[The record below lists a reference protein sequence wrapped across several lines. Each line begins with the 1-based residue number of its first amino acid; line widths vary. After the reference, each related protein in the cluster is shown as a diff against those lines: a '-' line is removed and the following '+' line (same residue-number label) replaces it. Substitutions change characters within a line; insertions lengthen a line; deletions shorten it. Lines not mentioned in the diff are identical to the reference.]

1 MKVTLAMRP
10 SARQSFIPIEA
21 ESIVPKNLLSGTDLL
36 VWRGNRELR
45 LDEVFTVAVEGHA
58 DRPGDVEV
66 VISGDE
72 TFRLKRIG
80 EYMDAGKITVLGG
93 IGMHCGNF
101 MSGGTIE
108 IHGNAD
114 AWLGRE
120 MTGGAI
126 ICRGDA
132 ADYCASGYRGGRKG
146 MKGGSVE
153 VFGRAGDF
161 LAEHIAGG
169 SVVVHGGAGDMPGA
183 EMHGG
188 TVVVHGDCSR
198 PAANMKAGS
207 CYIYGTAHGMLPT
220 FRKVGSVQH
229 EGHALI
235 HFTGDIANRG
245 KGNLFVKDYVYLD

>member
-1 MKVTLAMRP
+1 MKVTLTMKPGPR
-10 SARQSFIPIEA
+10 SFIPIEA
-21 ESIVPKNLLSGTDLL
+21 ESIVPKNFLAGADLS

-45 LDEVFTVAVEGHA
+45 LDEVFSVSVEGEA
-58 DRPGDVEV
+58 DRPEDVEV
-66 VISGDE
+66 ILSGDD
-72 TFRLKRIG
+72 TFRLKRVG
-80 EYMDAGKITVLGG
+80 EYMDGGKITILGD

-114 AWLGRE
+114 GWLGRE
-120 MTGGAI
+120 MTGGTI
-126 ICRGDA
+126 LCRGDV

-161 LAEHIAGG
+161 LAENIAGG
-169 SVVVHGGAGDMPGA
+169 IVTVHGNAGDMPGA

-188 TVVVHGDCSR
+188 TLIVHGDCSR

-207 CYIYGTAHGMLPT
+207 CYVYGTAQGMLPT
-220 FRKVGSVQH
+220 FAKNGTVQH
-229 EGHALI
+229 EERTLI

-245 KGNLFVKDYVYLD
+245 KGNLFVKDYKYLD

>member
-1 MKVTLAMRP
+1 MKVTLAMKPGPR
-10 SARQSFIPIEA
+10 SFIPIEA
-21 ESIVPKNLLSGTDLL
+21 ESIVPKNFLAGTDLA

-45 LDEVFTVAVEGHA
+45 LDEVFSVSVEGDA
-58 DRPGDVEV
+58 DRPEDVEV
-66 VISGDE
+66 VLSGDD
-72 TFRLKRIG
+72 TFRLKRVG
-80 EYMDAGKITVLGG
+80 EYMDGGKITVLGD

-114 AWLGRE
+114 GWLGRE
-120 MTGGAI
+120 MTGGTI
-126 ICRGDA
+126 LCRGDV

-161 LAEHIAGG
+161 LAESIAGG
-169 SVVVHGGAGDMPGA
+169 TVTVHGDAGDMAGA

-188 TVVVHGDCSR
+188 TLIVHGDCRR

-207 CYIYGTAHGMLPT
+207 CYVYGTAQGMLPT
-220 FRKVGSVQH
+220 FAKNGTVQH
-229 EGHALI
+229 EGRTLI

-245 KGNLFVKDYVYLD
+245 KGNLFVKGYKYLD